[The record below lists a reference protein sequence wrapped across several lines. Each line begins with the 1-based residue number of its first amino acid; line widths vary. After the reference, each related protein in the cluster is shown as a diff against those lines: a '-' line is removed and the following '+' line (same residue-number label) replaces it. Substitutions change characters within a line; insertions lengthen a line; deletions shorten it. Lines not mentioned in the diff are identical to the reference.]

1 MTAKSEPRFKGL
13 MGGPGDAA
21 AKKDQPVVSVVPDPA
36 AAPAAAAPA
45 SVPASTTAPAAR
57 PDPQEKKSRAKVQL
71 NTQQPED
78 LKNAADKAAAYLSF
92 TSGKKITTTEVVE
105 RALRAYLETLP
116 PEATAT
122 N

>member
-36 AAPAAAAPA
+36 AAPAAPA
-45 SVPASTTAPAAR
+45 TSSVPAPAAQ